1 MKKITKKQ
9 LIDRAKRI
17 KLLIVD
23 VDGVL
28 TDGGIILDNKGNELK
43 RFNVRDGHGL
53 KMVQRVG
60 IKVAIITGRRS
71 KVVERRAMELGI
83 EEVYQGCK
91 KKLQCYGRLMKKL
104 GISDE
109 AVAYVGDDIV
119 DIPLFVRVG
128 LPIAV
133 SDAHGDAKKFALIT
147 TENPGGGGAVR
158 EITDFLIKA
167 GGFWDD
173 IIEKYS
179 EA

>member
-1 MKKITKKQ
+1 MKKMSKKQ
-9 LIDRAKRI
+9 VLERARRV

-53 KMVQRVG
+53 KMVQRIG

-71 KVVERRAMELGI
+71 KVVERRAAELGI
-83 EEVYQGCK
+83 EEVHQGCK
-91 KKLQCYGRLMKKL
+91 KKLQCYSRLLKKL
-104 GISDE
+104 GVPDE

-119 DIPLFVRVG
+119 DIPLLVRVG

-133 SDAHGDAKKFALIT
+133 SDAHEDVKKFALMIT
-147 TENPGGGGAVR
+147 EYPGGKGAVR

-167 GGFWDD
+167 GGLWDD